1 MGSRRHAREL
11 AFRVLFQ
18 CEASGDPYGE
28 TAEAVIKEVSAEP
41 DTAGYVRRLVETFDV
56 NAGAVERAL
65 RSASERW
72 KLERMAATDRGVL
85 KLGAVELM
93 FFDEVPAKVV
103 LDEAIEIA
111 RRFGSEESGAFVN
124 GVLDKVARV
133 YRAKELSGEATEKD

>member
-18 CEASGDPYGE
+18 CEASGDPYRE
-28 TAEAVIKEVSAEP
+28 TAEAVIAEASAEP
-41 DTAGYVRRLVETFDV
+41 DTADYVRRLVETFDAH
-56 NAGAVERAL
+56 AGAVERAL

-93 FFDEVPAKVV
+93 FFDEVPAKVA
-103 LDEAIEIA
+103 LDEAIEMA
-111 RRFGSEESGAFVN
+111 RRFGSEESGGFVN
-124 GVLDKVARV
+124 GVLDKVARA
-133 YRAKELSGEATEKD
+133 YRAEELSGESAEKG